1 MQSLLREGVR
11 LMDDIEKLIADCCK
25 QLRLSSNFAGQAI
38 TQEGDTLQEYLLNL
52 LTNEIEYRTVKRKEK
67 YLNTAGFPRRY
78 LTEEFRT
85 DEIDFPIG
93 TSFQSLMELDFYHS
107 GKNVIMYGG
116 TGTGKTMLS
125 ILIGM
130 SACRQ
135 EIPVKF
141 YRTAGLINLFSESQ
155 TKGNLTALKKK
166 LNTAQILI
174 LDEFGY
180 VPYDRT
186 GSQLL
191 FDYLSEI
198 HEQKSVI
205 LNTNLEFS
213 QWVNVLYDQRMTTAL
228 IGRLTHHVELILFP
242 GINNRLR
249 ESSINETMSKIS
261 GQEARIN
268 G

>member
-1 MQSLLREGVR
+1 MA
-11 LMDDIEKLIADCCK
+11 DIPESIAQCCK
-25 QLRLSSNFAGQAI
+25 QLRLSSTLAERAM
-38 TQEGDTLQEYLLNL
+38 TQEGATNQEYLYRLLN
-52 LTNEIEYRTVKRKEK
+52 NEVVYRQERRIMKL
-67 YLNTAGFPRRY
+67 LNTAGFPRIYTR
-78 LTEEFRT
+78 EQFRT
-85 DEIDFPIG
+85 DEIDFPEG
-93 TSFQSLMELDFYHS
+93 TSFDSLLELDFYHA
-107 GKNVIMYGG
+107 GKNVIMYGS

-125 ILIGM
+125 TLIGIA
-130 SACRQ
+130 ACNRD
-135 EIPVKF
+135 IPVRF

-155 TKGNLTALKKK
+155 AKGTLTLLKKK
-166 LNTAQILI
+166 LNSAGILI

-249 ESSINETMSKIS
+249 ESSINDTIS
-261 GQEARIN
+261 RISSQEAQSN

>member
-1 MQSLLREGVR
+1 MA
-11 LMDDIEKLIADCCK
+11 DIEKSIAECCK
-25 QLRLSSNFAGQAI
+25 QLRLSSNFAGQAM
-38 TQEGDTLQEYLLNL
+38 TQKGDSQQEYLLNL
-52 LTNEIEYRTVKRKEK
+52 LTNEIEYRLTKRKST

-78 LTEEFRT
+78 AVNEFRT
-85 DEIDFPIG
+85 DEIDFPEG
-93 TSFQSLMELDFYHS
+93 VNLESLLNLDFYHA

-125 ILIGM
+125 ILIGI
-130 SACRQ
+130 SACNQ

-141 YRTAGLINLFSESQ
+141 YRTAGLINMFSESKI
-155 TKGNLTALKKK
+155 KGTLTVLKKK
-166 LNTAQILI
+166 LNSTQVLI

-249 ESSINETMSKIS
+249 ESSINEALSRISSQEVGNS
-261 GQEARIN
+261 GQK
-268 G
+268 